1 LAPTSGETPKTSGA
15 ASADIEGVQSKVT
28 GCDQSRPIGPN
39 GRNGSKADI
48 GELARSTL
56 PVLEDEQQEEGP
68 MMRPLLLLSV
78 TALLLPAC
86 QAGEK
91 SGNNIAEGNAAA
103 AVNVGADEQAIRGQV
118 DRWLQLV
125 KAKDAAGIAALYAE
139 DGAVMPPNA
148 AIGKGRAAIQQ
159 AWASMMQTPG
169 FDLTFDPEQI
179 IVSASGDMA
188 LDRGTY
194 RLAVAPNGTAQTDT
208 GKYVV
213 VWRKIGSEWKAAADI
228 FNSDLPASGG

>member
-1 LAPTSGETPKTSGA
+1 MT
-15 ASADIEGVQSKVT
+15 
-28 GCDQSRPIGPN
+28 
-39 GRNGSKADI
+39 
-48 GELARSTL
+48 RS
-56 PVLEDEQQEEGP
+56 
-68 MMRPLLLLSV
+68 LLLLSV

-91 SGNNIAEGNAAA
+91 PANDAAEVNSTA
-103 AVNVGADEQAIRGQV
+103 AVDAGADEQAIRGQV

-125 KAKDAAGIAALYAE
+125 KAKDAAGIAELYAE

-148 AIGKGRAAIQQ
+148 PIGKGRAAIQQ
-159 AWASMMQTPG
+159 TWASMMRTPG
-169 FDLTFDPEQI
+169 FDLTFAPEQI
-179 IVSASGDMA
+179 VVSSSGDVA

-194 RLAVAPNGTAQTDT
+194 SLTIARDGTTQTDT

-213 VWRKIGSEWKAAADI
+213 VWRKIGREWRAAADI

>member
-1 LAPTSGETPKTSGA
+1 MTK
-15 ASADIEGVQSKVT
+15 
-28 GCDQSRPIGPN
+28 R
-39 GRNGSKADI
+39 
-48 GELARSTL
+48 
-56 PVLEDEQQEEGP
+56 
-68 MMRPLLLLSV
+68 LLLLSV
-78 TALLLPAC
+78 AALLLPAC

-91 SGNNIAEGNAAA
+91 PANDAAEVNSAA
-103 AVNVGADEQAIRGQV
+103 AVETGADEQAIRGHV

-125 KAKDAAGIAALYAE
+125 KAKDAAGIAELYAE

-148 AIGKGRAAIQQ
+148 PIGKGRAAIQQ
-159 AWASMMQTPG
+159 TWASMMQTPG
-169 FDLTFDPEQI
+169 FDLTFAPEQI
-179 IVSASGDMA
+179 VVSSSGDMA

-194 RLAVAPNGTAQTDT
+194 SLTIAPDGTAQTDT

>member
-1 LAPTSGETPKTSGA
+1 MTKT
-15 ASADIEGVQSKVT
+15 
-28 GCDQSRPIGPN
+28 
-39 GRNGSKADI
+39 
-48 GELARSTL
+48 
-56 PVLEDEQQEEGP
+56 
-68 MMRPLLLLSV
+68 LLLLSV

-86 QAGEK
+86 QAADR
-91 SGNNIAEGNAAA
+91 SGNNIAEGNGAV
-103 AVNVGADEQAIRGQV
+103 AVNAGAEEQAIRGQV

-125 KAKDAAGIAALYAE
+125 KARDAAGIASLYVE

-148 AIGKGRAAIQQ
+148 PIGKGRAAIQQ
-159 AWASMMQTPG
+159 TWASMMQTPG
-169 FDLTFDPEQI
+169 FELTFVPEQI
-179 IVSASGDMA
+179 IVSSSGDMA

-194 RLAVAPNGTAQTDT
+194 RLAVAPNGTAKSDT

>member
-1 LAPTSGETPKTSGA
+1 MTKS
-15 ASADIEGVQSKVT
+15 
-28 GCDQSRPIGPN
+28 
-39 GRNGSKADI
+39 
-48 GELARSTL
+48 
-56 PVLEDEQQEEGP
+56 
-68 MMRPLLLLSV
+68 LLLLSV

-86 QAGEK
+86 Q
-91 SGNNIAEGNAAA
+91 SGDKPANNTAEVNSTA
-103 AVNVGADEQAIRGQV
+103 AVDAGADEQAIRGQV

-148 AIGKGRAAIQQ
+148 PIGKGRAAIQQ
-159 AWASMMQTPG
+159 AWASIMQTPG
-169 FDLTFDPEQI
+169 FGLTFSPEQI
-179 IVSASGDMA
+179 IVSSSGDMA

-194 RLAVAPNGTAQTDT
+194 NLTLAPGGTARTDT

-228 FNSDLPASGG
+228 FNSDLPRSEG

>member
-1 LAPTSGETPKTSGA
+1 MTKT
-15 ASADIEGVQSKVT
+15 
-28 GCDQSRPIGPN
+28 
-39 GRNGSKADI
+39 
-48 GELARSTL
+48 
-56 PVLEDEQQEEGP
+56 
-68 MMRPLLLLSV
+68 LLLLSV

-91 SGNNIAEGNAAA
+91 PANNTAEVNTAA
-103 AVNVGADEQAIRGQV
+103 AVDTGADEQAIRGHV

-148 AIGKGRAAIQQ
+148 PIGKGRPAIEQT
-159 AWASMMQTPG
+159 WASMMRTPG
-169 FDLTFDPEQI
+169 FDLTIAPEQI
-179 IVSASGDMA
+179 VVSSSGDMA

-194 RLAVAPNGTAQTDT
+194 SLTIAPDGTTQTDT

-228 FNSDLPASGG
+228 FNSDLPASGA

>member
-1 LAPTSGETPKTSGA
+1 MTKS
-15 ASADIEGVQSKVT
+15 
-28 GCDQSRPIGPN
+28 
-39 GRNGSKADI
+39 
-48 GELARSTL
+48 
-56 PVLEDEQQEEGP
+56 
-68 MMRPLLLLSV
+68 LLLLSV

-86 QAGEK
+86 QAGDK
-91 SGNNIAEGNAAA
+91 PANNTAEVNSTA
-103 AVNVGADEQAIRGQV
+103 AVDAGADEQAIRGQV

-148 AIGKGRAAIQQ
+148 PIGKGRAAIQQ
-159 AWASMMQTPG
+159 TWASLMRTPG
-169 FDLTFDPEQI
+169 FDLTFSPEQI
-179 IVSASGDMA
+179 IVSSSGDMA

-194 RLAVAPNGTAQTDT
+194 KLTLAPGGTTQTDT

-228 FNSDLPASGG
+228 FNSDLPRGEG